1 MAKAMYLN
9 WGMEIVDFEEFELV
23 LEEQGFYDVEII
35 SYEEYEAGEDY
46 LACQVTV
53 WVDSDKSCEYAQFL
67 EEYGF
72 DYSGTVGA

>member
-9 WGMEIVDFEEFELV
+9 WGMTIEDFEDFELV
-23 LEEQGFYDVEII
+23 LEEQGFYDIEIV
-35 SYEEYEAGEDY
+35 SYEEYEECEDY

-53 WVDSDKSCEYAQFL
+53 LVDSDICNEYTPFL

-72 DYSGTVGA
+72 GYSGTVGA